1 MLAAI
6 VKYLAGNATATR
18 GKGWMF
24 DEARPT
30 LTLTSPRHGTNP
42 PLSRVL
48 VGMVDYYTGLDMRSF
63 QVTTSFPVDGV
74 RAGQN
79 LASRFRQ
86 VSDGVWELKLAT
98 PIQQLASGSISVSI
112 KDQQGNVTRIERQF
126 SVSAASAMQKPM
138 LDVMALLR
146 SLLTPSRA
154 SLSGRANPAR
164 RVGGS

>member
-1 MLAAI
+1 
-6 VKYLAGNATATR
+6 
-18 GKGWMF
+18 MF

-63 QVTTSFPVDGV
+63 QVTTSFPLDGV

-86 VSDGVWELKLAT
+86 VSDGVWELKLAS

-138 LDVMALLR
+138 MDVMALLR
-146 SLLTPSRA
+146 SLLAPSRA
-154 SLSGRANPAR
+154 SLSGRATLP
-164 RVGGS
+164 VG